1 MAQSRSS
8 ASSGR
13 NTRKIICENVSF
25 DAKEAYK
32 RLRTNVLFSFSDEKK
47 CHIIGLTS
55 SSPGEGKSVTASNL
69 AYTLAQTDRKV
80 LLIEGDMR
88 RPSLHTLLD
97 LNIQPGLSNYL
108 SQINLQ
114 GNIFQKYIPADSS
127 QPFYFLSSGEIPPN
141 PAELLDSGRMKTLLE
156 KNSELFDYIII
167 DLPPVGAVTD
177 ALTVAGMVDGIIV
190 VVHENVT
197 PYTFLS
203 ETLTQLS
210 YTECRILGV
219 VMNGVDL
226 SGSKYGSRYG
236 GRYGRYNSY
245 SRYYSS
251 GYSSGSST

>member
-1 MAQSRSS
+1 MAQNRSTGTSSRNSK
-8 ASSGR
+8 
-13 NTRKIICENVSF
+13 KITCENVSF

-32 RLRTNVLFSFSDEKK
+32 RLRTNILFSFSDEKP

-55 SSPGEGKSVTASNL
+55 SAPGEGKSVTAANL

-88 RPSLHTLLD
+88 RPSLHTLLG
-97 LNIQPGLSNYL
+97 LEIQPGLSNYL

-114 GNIFQKYIPADSS
+114 GNIFQKYLPSDNSLA
-127 QPFYFLSSGEIPPN
+127 FYFLSSGEIPPN

-177 ALTVAGMVDGIIV
+177 ALTVAGMVDGMVV

-197 PYTFLS
+197 PYSFLS

-236 GRYGRYNSY
+236 SRYGNRYSSY
-245 SRYYSS
+245 NTYYSS
-251 GYSSGSST
+251 EKTR

>member
-1 MAQSRSS
+1 MAQKKTGAPAAKSSR
-8 ASSGR
+8 R
-13 NTRKIICENVSF
+13 IICEHVSF

-32 RLRTNVLFSFSDEKK
+32 RLRTNILFSFSDEKN
-47 CHIIGLTS
+47 CHTIGLTS
-55 SSPGEGKSVTASNL
+55 SAPGEGKSVTAANL
-69 AYTLAQTDRKV
+69 AYSLAQTDRKV

-88 RPSLHTLLD
+88 RPSLHTLLGME
-97 LNIQPGLSNYL
+97 IQPGLSNYL

-114 GNIFQKYIPADSS
+114 GNLFQKYLPSDGSR
-127 QPFYFLSSGEIPPN
+127 PFYFLSSGEIPPN

-177 ALTVAGMVDGIIV
+177 ALTVAGMVDGMIV

-197 PYTFLS
+197 PYGFLS

-236 GRYGRYNSY
+236 GRYGKYASSNHYYN
-245 SRYYSS
+245 YSS
-251 GYSSGSST
+251 DKGK

>member
-1 MAQSRSS
+1 MAQSKT
-8 ASSGR
+8 AAPSGKNVR
-13 NTRKIICENVSF
+13 RIICEHVSF

-32 RLRTNVLFSFSDEKK
+32 RLRTNVLFSFSDEKP

-55 SSPGEGKSVTASNL
+55 SAPGEGKSVTAASL
-69 AYTLAQTDRKV
+69 AYSLAQTDRKV

-88 RPSLHTLLD
+88 RPSLHTLLSME
-97 LNIQPGLSNYL
+97 IQPGLSNYL

-114 GNIFQKYIPADSS
+114 GNLFQKYLPSDESL
-127 QPFYFLSSGEIPPN
+127 PFYFLASGEIPPN
-141 PAELLDSGRMKTLLE
+141 PAELLDSGRMKMLLE

-177 ALTVAGMVDGIIV
+177 ALTVAGMVDGMIV

-197 PYTFLS
+197 PYGFLS

-210 YTECRILGV
+210 YTDCRILGV

-236 GRYGRYNSY
+236 GRYGKYSSY
-245 SRYYSS
+245 SHYYNYTSEK
-251 GYSSGSST
+251 GK